1 MPEVIVPARWKI
13 YLPTIIF
20 VIIISGLTAWY
31 YLYGSTFFSLKGV
44 PTVTFL
50 GGFILVVVG
59 IAAGL
64 LGGLVG
70 TGGCSIMLPV
80 LYFWLG
86 YPATVA
92 IGTTLFA
99 VLFTA
104 TSGGYGHIIHKNVD
118 LRSTLWLAGIGVVG
132 VLFGS
137 WLFTK
142 ISSDTA
148 LFGLILGLA
157 FILPTMRMLWEG
169 IVKRRTSSQGN
180 TIPGS
185 RLSKG
190 AFGAAIG
197 VLTGVVGLGGG
208 YALVP
213 GLIYLFGAPVYV
225 TMGTSL
231 ATMIPLAAV
240 GSGIKIVQGFVDL
253 GTAFLLGL
261 GAIVGAQIGAS
272 VIKKFKPSTLK
283 LIFGIYFL
291 YVSLKFIFAYFGIL
305 V

>member
-1 MPEVIVPARWKI
+1 MPEEKSQVKWKL
-13 YLPTIIF
+13 YLPTILF
-20 VIIISGLTAWY
+20 VIIVSAMITWY
-31 YLYGSTFFSLKGV
+31 YLYGSAIFSLKGV
-44 PTVTFL
+44 PSVTFL
-50 GGFILVVVG
+50 RGFILVMVG
-59 IAAGL
+59 IVAGL

-99 VLFTA
+99 VFFTA
-104 TSGGYGHIIHKNVD
+104 TSGGYGHIVRKNVD
-118 LRSTLWLAGIGVVG
+118 PKTILWLAGLGVVG
-132 VLFGS
+132 IVLGS

-142 ISSDTA
+142 ITSDTA
-148 LFGLILGLA
+148 LLGLILGVA
-157 FILPTMRMLWEG
+157 FILPTVRMLWEG
-169 IVKRRTSSQGN
+169 LMKKRASPSGT

-185 RLSKG
+185 RSSKG
-190 AFGAAIG
+190 LFGFVIG
-197 VLTGVVGLGGG
+197 VLTGIVGLGGG

-240 GSGIKIVQGFVDL
+240 GGGIKIAQGFVDL
-253 GTAFLLGL
+253 GTSLLLGL
-261 GAIVGAQIGAS
+261 GAVIGAQIGAAT
-272 VIKKFKPSTLK
+272 IKKFKPSTLK
-283 LIFGIYFL
+283 LIFGFYFL
-291 YVSLKFIFAYFGIL
+291 YVSLKFIFAYFGVLI
-305 V
+305 